1 MLERKV
7 ALQECDKAAKMYKIS
22 QMWNTDGNLNL
33 YFSFLYA
40 KEGTQQLSQKFR
52 SVGFFG
58 RMIELTHQ
66 HNAKKMQS
74 PATIYRGFLIPRV
87 LALLE

>member
-1 MLERKV
+1 MERKV
-7 ALQECDKAAKMYKIS
+7 ALQECDKAVKMYKIS
-22 QMWNTDGNLNL
+22 RKWNTDGNLNL

-58 RMIELTHQ
+58 RMIELTHTAQ
-66 HNAKKMQS
+66 CQKNAVPNQNK
-74 PATIYRGFLIPRV
+74 
-87 LALLE
+87 